1 MEKINPMALNLE
13 KLNTEKNKA
22 TLGFRCCPK
31 LKLRLA
37 QEAQKLNIT
46 LSDYV
51 ESIVSNYEP
60 GVKNLA
66 PELKAKIEF
75 YENDILKDFF
85 TANKGKT
92 FDFKNA
98 KGEPIKITINS
109 LQDIYTVLI
118 NSFKTSKP

>member
-1 MEKINPMALNLE
+1 MEKINPMGLNLE
-13 KLNTEKNKA
+13 KLNTEKNKS

-60 GVKNLA
+60 GVNNVL

-75 YENDILKDFF
+75 YENDILNGFF
-85 TANKGKT
+85 AANKGKT
-92 FDFKNA
+92 FDFKNR
-98 KGEPIKITINS
+98 KRRTNKNHYKQFTGHLHSIN
-109 LQDIYTVLI
+109 
-118 NSFKTSKP
+118 